1 VSRKRDGSEL
11 IPGHAGIGAYSI
23 VVQIRRKS
31 NSAELAATL
40 LFALQ
45 SRAMTRTY
53 PLLDR
58 SVLVILTSAA
68 LTLAVPSPGFA
79 QHSREGGGSSGH
91 SSSGGSGGSSSG
103 GSSGGGHSAPSG
115 PSSDGARAV
124 PRGTTDSS
132 GLTSTSRSGD
142 GTTGSVTRDGSKDT
156 ADASTGSSGTRSRD
170 GRTTVGH
177 AVARPPNA
185 NGGGTVVIVPGYYPW
200 AYGGIGFGGYYGF
213 YDPGWYDPYP
223 PVYTG
228 SGYGYEGSLRLK
240 VKPRE
245 ASVYV
250 DGCFSGRVD
259 DFDGVFQRLKIDAG
273 PHRVEI
279 RLDGYETLTF
289 DVRIDPD
296 RTTTYTGELKKIP

>member
-1 VSRKRDGSEL
+1 
-11 IPGHAGIGAYSI
+11 
-23 VVQIRRKS
+23 
-31 NSAELAATL
+31 
-40 LFALQ
+40 
-45 SRAMTRTY
+45 MTRTY
-53 PLLDR
+53 PLLNR
-58 SVLVILTSAA
+58 SVLLILTSAA
-68 LTLAVPSPGFA
+68 LTLALPSRGFA

-91 SSSGGSGGSSSG
+91 SSSGGGGGSSSG

-115 PSSDGARAV
+115 TPSDGSTHAV
-124 PRGTTDSS
+124 PRGTTGSS
-132 GLTSTSRSGD
+132 GLTSTGRSGD

-156 ADASTGSSGTRSRD
+156 SDTPATASSGTRSRD
-170 GRTTVGH
+170 GRAPVGH
-177 AVARPPNA
+177 AVARSPNA

-200 AYGGIGFGGYYGF
+200 AYGGIGFGGDYGF

-223 PVYTG
+223 PVNTG
-228 SGYGYEGSLRLK
+228 NGYGYEGSLRLK

-250 DGCFSGRVD
+250 DGYFTGRVD

-273 PHRVEI
+273 PHRVDI

-296 RTTTYTGELKKIP
+296 RTTTYTGDLKQLP